1 MTMYFIK
8 KIFPFCFLFIFMST
22 FSQNEGNS
30 FQPGEFL
37 KYKIQYGLLNA
48 GFATIEL
55 NEKVEEQD
63 SLIHAVGKGWT
74 TGMVGF
80 LFKVEDT
87 YESYF
92 NQDDLKPK
100 HFIRNIDEGGYTQ
113 DKEVFFDFEKNEARE
128 VNHKKSTKS
137 SHFIQNDV
145 QDILSSFYYMRSIDF
160 TQLKANDSIDVNM
173 FFDGKMN
180 PIKLIVLERETIK
193 TKFGKVEAIKI
204 RPLVLKG
211 RVFKDEENVTLWIS
225 NDLNKIP
232 LKIKASLL
240 VGSAKAELIE
250 YSGLVHPFP

>member
-1 MTMYFIK
+1 MPYLKRILP
-8 KIFPFCFLFIFMST
+8 IYFLFIFLS
-22 FSQNEGNS
+22 SSAQHGGNS
-30 FQPGEFL
+30 FQRGEFL
-37 KYKIQYGLLNA
+37 KYKIHYGLLNA
-48 GFATIEL
+48 GFATVEL
-55 NEKVEEQD
+55 KEKKEAND

-80 LFKVEDT
+80 LFNVEDT

-92 NQDDLKPK
+92 SESDIKPK
-100 HFIRNIDEGGYTQ
+100 HFIRDINEGGYTQ

-137 SHFIQNDV
+137 SYFIQNDV
-145 QDILSSFYYMRSIDF
+145 QDILSSFYYMRNIEFS
-160 TQLKANDSIDVNM
+160 QLKVNDSLDVNM

-180 PIKLIVLERETIK
+180 PIKLIILGREIIK
-193 TKFGKVEAIKI
+193 TDFGKIGAIKI

-225 NDLNKIP
+225 DDLNKIP

-250 YSGLVHPFP
+250 FSGLVHPFP